1 MIKQNPNSSSYFAF
15 RYPEKIK
22 TGLHQAQ
29 CFIPAH
35 IAMVLAQRPQL
46 VAHAVSAFYLRDPVD
61 LQACRSFKIFS
72 PETRVLTSVNIE
84 FSFNTSKQLWG
95 SGFYALWPHTL
106 MLICRWRSRVVCM
119 LSCCSSSSLQI
130 VGVDSHCLLTL
141 IPSTEPMSLAW
152 SWWVTLICYTFCS
165 IICDRQL

>member
-1 MIKQNPNSSSYFAF
+1 MIKKKTQNSSPYFPF

-22 TGLHQAQ
+22 TGLHQAH
-29 CFIPAH
+29 CFIPAG

-61 LQACRSFKIFS
+61 LQACRNFKIFS
-72 PETRVLTSVNIE
+72 PETRVLTSVNTLSWAFWE
-84 FSFNTSKQLWG
+84 
-95 SGFYALWPHTL
+95 SGFYASQTHTL
-106 MLICRWRSRVVCM
+106 MLMCRWRSRVVCM

-130 VGVDSHCLLTL
+130 GGVDSRCLLTL
-141 IPSTEPMSLAW
+141 ILSTEPMSLAW

-165 IICDRQL
+165 IFCDWQL